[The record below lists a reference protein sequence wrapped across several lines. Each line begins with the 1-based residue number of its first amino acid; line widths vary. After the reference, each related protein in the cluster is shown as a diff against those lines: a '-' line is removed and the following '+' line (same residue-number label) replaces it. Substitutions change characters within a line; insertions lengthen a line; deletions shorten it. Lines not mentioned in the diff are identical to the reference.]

1 MQSNTVRVLSLLKL
15 VFLKQFLI
23 LQMTV
28 LSLDRIQLVSQSQV
42 VLVSLLYFEDLCFEL
57 ANKQI
62 FLVTCKVNTIVV
74 LKE

>member
-28 LSLDRIQLVSQSQV
+28 LSLNRIQLVSQSQV
-42 VLVSLLYFEDLCFEL
+42 VLVSLLYFEDLRFEL